1 MFSFQGGQNL
11 DEARLREG
19 GEGWT
24 SPGFDD
30 STLANG
36 TWLWVYNKENN
47 EWTPKWS
54 PAAEVGP
61 GSLHQD
67 SYDGREPREILDD
80 WPSSVVRN
88 ERTLH
93 SDAPD
98 LSNSGNSPAGDH
110 QSGSPDPSCRGIN
123 RSSKCSAST
132 DEDDESEDG
141 YSAGVSYSDSDGKIS
156 EDSGE
161 QEKGSQKGKGKQK
174 NKERERVKDKPLDRS
189 TKQKG
194 TKAVKDVVEPQP
206 PSGAVMRFSDVSLW
220 IIGPSGSVFERFWNG
235 MHWVYIPH
243 TMPNEADSAVSL
255 HYLNHTI
262 IVVSKQGNLYHRL
275 MNDRDRKLL
284 WREWEL
290 QSLRPLKW
298 MNHQHPAGV
307 TLAEVVD
314 TGSVQPNLVFA
325 VGTDGELYEY
335 EPPTESS
342 QAKKLRWKHHGRGGG
357 TSASIDSPI
366 AANAASAVRVGKSD
380 GTSLAGC
387 SLFLRMENGRG
398 LYERRFDK
406 GRWRWHVH
414 QDAWLIARYVHQ
426 VAATK
431 KQVGSDV
438 DQQPMRLQA
447 RMRVWLRHKYDGIF
461 SALYSVYNRSVFA
474 ADTEGHVCMRE
485 RYGNRLRWRDIGLP
499 PVFNSPKAAKASA
512 LEAGQK
518 VKRATKG
525 PDENDKYA
533 GGTVPVI
540 GASATDS
547 LTGNVGGQQPRP
559 PASDDCEYFIGADGA
574 LKELSVAAWSLEWRC
589 LGRPE
594 AAPLM
599 AIADSQVLRPRVVFC
614 IGKDGRLYQYNTAT
628 QTWTIHE
635 SNPSIVLSPLPG
647 TTVRPSAGSTAGSLF
662 LRTESG
668 ELVERQWQPH
678 GGGAEGSWQWVE
690 HGLAPTAS
698 GILAAAPGP
707 SINDRSVFVVT
718 VDGSACELYRTDE
731 GMWEWIDHGH
741 PIPGDPAGSAAVSEG
756 SENLLSRQK
765 GKASKFQIPLVAPI
779 RGIMLSTQELFF
791 MLQDGRLGLR
801 QWHWLNGTGI
811 GRWEWR
817 VIDTPESGV
826 GDSAM
831 PASEGVVFC
840 TPEPGPFNCVSGQE
854 NHDGLPANFMCQA

>member
-1 MFSFQGGQNL
+1 MKSLGRPGSLRNIFVKVTILLLRVHCAVPAVHGQSDSQGGQNL

-284 WREWEL
+284 WRDCGPQTPIKLRGAGAASVPRQSFFITTLSGHLWEL

-414 QDAWLIARYVHQ
+414 QAPKGILLTGPTQAVSAPDVH
-426 VAATK
+426 
-431 KQVGSDV
+431 
-438 DQQPMRLQA
+438 
-447 RMRVWLRHKYDGIF
+447 H
-461 SALYSVYNRSVFA
+461 
-474 ADTEGHVCMRE
+474 
-485 RYGNRLRWRDIGLP
+485 
-499 PVFNSPKAAKASA
+499 
-512 LEAGQK
+512 
-518 VKRATKG
+518 
-525 PDENDKYA
+525 
-533 GGTVPVI
+533 
-540 GASATDS
+540 GASVSISGITTSGSTPPPIVVLAFTTSHRMITLAYRVDR
-547 LTGNVGGQQPRP
+547 NGGEWIWQDPV
-559 PASDDCEYFIGADGA
+559 
-574 LKELSVAAWSLEWRC
+574 SVAGMDVRPVSPMFV
-589 LGRPE
+589 GRP
-594 AAPLM
+594 
-599 AIADSQVLRPRVVFC
+599 SRQVFMLN
-614 IGKDGRLYQYNTAT
+614 DGRLADRSLRSSSGSDEKT
-628 QTWTIHE
+628 
-635 SNPSIVLSPLPG
+635 SG
-647 TTVRPSAGSTAGSLF
+647 KRRRSTADASTGSYEGWIVYEVP
-662 LRTESG
+662 ES
-668 ELVERQWQPH
+668 E
-678 GGGAEGSWQWVE
+678 GGNAEYCTVAEG
-690 HGLAPTAS
+690 
-698 GILAAAPGP
+698 PG
-707 SINDRSVFVVT
+707 N
-718 VDGSACELYRTDE
+718 CLE
-731 GMWEWIDHGH
+731 GTI
-741 PIPGDPAGSAAVSEG
+741 
-756 SENLLSRQK
+756 
-765 GKASKFQIPLVAPI
+765 
-779 RGIMLSTQELFF
+779 
-791 MLQDGRLGLR
+791 
-801 QWHWLNGTGI
+801 
-811 GRWEWR
+811 
-817 VIDTPESGV
+817 
-826 GDSAM
+826 
-831 PASEGVVFC
+831 
-840 TPEPGPFNCVSGQE
+840 
-854 NHDGLPANFMCQA
+854 